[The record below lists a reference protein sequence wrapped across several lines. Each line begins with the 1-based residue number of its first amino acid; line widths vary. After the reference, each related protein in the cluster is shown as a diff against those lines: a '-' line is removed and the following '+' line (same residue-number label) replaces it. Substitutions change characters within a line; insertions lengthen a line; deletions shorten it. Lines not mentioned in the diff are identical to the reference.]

1 MKNKH
6 IQKILLILTFS
17 IVLLAMTA
25 CANETDPSTHD
36 TVSTNDTINSETEQ
50 QSSNS
55 TTEQIDE
62 TEQTVETEQIDE
74 TESILADLN
83 HDGTDDKII
92 ITYDDEQQSSA
103 TIQVI
108 NGADNSELMSDALT
122 LGGNKIGAYYLQL
135 GKGNIRDSLVSWH
148 YEYLEDGKLY
158 FYYSVFSFEADGNI
172 TYSAR
177 GGDTFNVSNKSS
189 AIRGNEKFLVMI
201 KKLLDNIDASCSY
214 YNGYLLLDNQG
225 DSMLISTADNMLT
238 PTELT
243 FELEDFVIE
252 SEGE

>member
-17 IVLLAMTA
+17 IVFLAITA
-25 CANETDPSTHD
+25 CANETDPPTHD

-55 TTEQIDE
+55 TTEKID
-62 TEQTVETEQIDE
+62 ETEQIDE
-74 TESILADLN
+74 TEPILADLN

-92 ITYDDEQQSSA
+92 ITYDDKQQSSA

-108 NGADNSELMSDALT
+108 NGADNSELMSDTLT

-135 GKGNIRDSLVSWH
+135 GKGNMRDSLVSWH

-158 FYYSVFSFEADGNI
+158 FYYRVFNFEADGDI
-172 TYSAR
+172 TYIAR
-177 GGDTFNVSNKSS
+177 NGDTFNVSNKSS
-189 AIRGNEKFLVMI
+189 AIRGNEKFLVMT
-201 KKLLDNIDASCSY
+201 KKLRDNIDASCSD

>member
-25 CANETDPSTHD
+25 CVNETDPSSHD
-36 TVSTNDTINSETEQ
+36 TVSTNDTISSETEQ

-55 TTEQIDE
+55 TTEHIDE

-92 ITYDDEQQSSA
+92 ITYDDKQQSSA

-135 GKGNIRDSLVSWH
+135 GKGNIRDSLVCWH

-201 KKLLDNIDASCSY
+201 KKLRDNIDASSSA

>member
-6 IQKILLILTFS
+6 IQKILLILTFI

-62 TEQTVETEQIDE
+62 TE
-74 TESILADLN
+74 SILADLN

-92 ITYDDEQQSSA
+92 ITYDDKQQSSA

-108 NGADNSELMSDALT
+108 NGADNSELMSDTLT
-122 LGGNKIGAYYLQL
+122 LGGNKIGAYYMQL
-135 GKGNIRDSLVSWH
+135 GKGNIRDSLVS
-148 YEYLEDGKLY
+148 
-158 FYYSVFSFEADGNI
+158 
-172 TYSAR
+172 
-177 GGDTFNVSNKSS
+177 
-189 AIRGNEKFLVMI
+189 
-201 KKLLDNIDASCSY
+201 
-214 YNGYLLLDNQG
+214 
-225 DSMLISTADNMLT
+225 
-238 PTELT
+238 
-243 FELEDFVIE
+243 
-252 SEGE
+252 

>member
-25 CANETDPSTHD
+25 CANETDPSSHD
-36 TVSTNDTINSETEQ
+36 TGSTNDTISSETEQ

-92 ITYDDEQQSSA
+92 ITYDDKQQSSA

-189 AIRGNEKFLVMI
+189 AIRGSEKFLVMI
-201 KKLLDNIDASCSY
+201 KKLLDNIDASCSD

-225 DSMLISTADNMLT
+225 DSLLISTADNMLT

>member
-6 IQKILLILTFS
+6 IQKIMLILTFS

-36 TVSTNDTINSETEQ
+36 TGSTNDTISSETEQ

-62 TEQTVETEQIDE
+62 TEQTDE
-74 TESILADLN
+74 AAPIFADLN
-83 HDGTDDKII
+83 HDGTDDKIM
-92 ITYDDEQQSSA
+92 ITYDDEQQNSA
-103 TIQVI
+103 TIQVM
-108 NGADNSELMSDALT
+108 NGKDDSELMSDTLI
-122 LGGNKIGAYYLQL
+122 LGGERIGAYYLQS
-135 GKGNIRDSLVSWH
+135 GKGTEPDRLVFWCYS
-148 YEYLEDGKLY
+148 YLPNDRLAFKYNTFSFEPDGKINYGDQGEKVFDVSKDGKLA
-158 FYYSVFSFEADGNI
+158 SGQQVFL
-172 TYSAR
+172 T
-177 GGDTFNVSNKSS
+177 
-189 AIRGNEKFLVMI
+189 MI
-201 KKLLDNIDASCSY
+201 KTINDNIQSVHMY

-252 SEGE
+252 PEGE

>member
-50 QSSNS
+50 QSSDS
-55 TTEQIDE
+55 TTEQVDE
-62 TEQTVETEQIDE
+62 VNA
-74 TESILADLN
+74 ILADLN

-92 ITYDDEQQSSA
+92 ITYDDKQQSSA

-108 NGADNSELMSDALT
+108 NGADNSELMSDSLI
-122 LGGNKIGAYYLQL
+122 LGGERIGAYYLQS
-135 GKGNIRDSLVSWH
+135 GKGTEPDRLVFWC
-148 YEYLEDGKLY
+148 YGYLPNDRLAFKYNTFSFEPDGKINYGDQGEKVFDVSKDGKLA
-158 FYYSVFSFEADGNI
+158 SGQHVFL
-172 TYSAR
+172 T
-177 GGDTFNVSNKSS
+177 
-189 AIRGNEKFLVMI
+189 MI
-201 KKLLDNIDASCSY
+201 KTINDNIQSVHMY

-225 DSMLISTADNMLT
+225 DSMLISTEDNMLT